1 MAWARWGWPWQDV
14 RWVGVSSAWECPVR
28 TGCGASVLT
37 RSEVSK
43 GLLKR
48 WCGDSIFLLRWQN
61 TGYSGHLLKFIG
73 EAAFLAGV
81 ADTRPGLSWTLEC
94 GAGPASVLW
103 GSQTPHGLWSL
114 LTGKLDSHAKNH
126 SVFVENGLSSNGDK
140 GNGPTLPGPGSFRAA
155 PVPAF

>member
-1 MAWARWGWPWQDV
+1 M
-14 RWVGVSSAWECPVR
+14 R

-61 TGYSGHLLKFIG
+61 MGYSGHLLKFIG

-81 ADTRPGLSWTLEC
+81 ADTRPGLSRTLEC
-94 GAGPASVLW
+94 GSGPARVLW
-103 GSQTPHGLWSL
+103 G
-114 LTGKLDSHAKNH
+114 AKH
-126 SVFVENGLSSNGDK
+126 PMGFG
-140 GNGPTLPGPGSFRAA
+140 RC
-155 PVPAF
+155 